1 MRRWLCIARLPFL
14 VACLLLASCAPS
26 PAPAA
31 PPTDTVPAPTSTSRP
46 RPTAEPTSTP
56 RPTATRLPSPTPR
69 PTRTPLFVPSPT
81 PIEIKPTS
89 IPVRYS
95 GNGYGLV
102 LLDNP
107 PAPALLHI
115 VGGGCEEVFFARGQ
129 DSGGNVDLLIQ
140 SETAYDG
147 VRLINTAPDDPITVI
162 DVTTS
167 CAWSIEIQPVED
179 AEVVMSPGSITR
191 TGDYVFRVAGPVRT
205 VRNERTPDT
214 AFFAFGYVAGDWSH
228 RASIFARSH
237 DTALLPAG
245 VSLIEVNA
253 ADAWTIMLEE

>member
-1 MRRWLCIARLPFL
+1 MRRWFCVARLPLL
-14 VACLLLASCAPS
+14 VTCLLLASCAPS
-26 PAPAA
+26 PAATV
-31 PPTDTVPAPTSTSRP
+31 PPTVAAATSTTRP
-46 RPTAEPTSTP
+46 RATPEPTATP

-69 PTRTPLFVPSPT
+69 PTRTPRIVPSPT
-81 PIEIKPTS
+81 PIEIRPTS

-129 DSGGNVDLLIQ
+129 DSDGNVDLLIQ

-147 VRLINTAPDDPITVI
+147 VRLINRTPDQQIVVI
-162 DVTTS
+162 DITTS
-167 CAWSIEIQPVED
+167 CAWSIEIQPVDD

-191 TGDYVFRVAGPVRT
+191 TGDYVFRVAGPVRIA
-205 VRNERTPDT
+205 RNERTPDT
-214 AFFAFGYVAGDWSH
+214 PFFAFGYVAGEWSH
-228 RASIFARSH
+228 NTSIFARSH
-237 DTALLPAG
+237 DAALLPAG
-245 VSLIEVNA
+245 VSLIEVHA
-253 ADAWTIMLEE
+253 SDMWTITLEE